1 MWMVVIVVV
10 CPLFSH
16 KLQLLKIIK
25 DVGVKDV
32 FSECPVEA
40 FDIGILS
47 RLPWLNMMNFHALSR
62 APLREHLTDELRAII
77 PLIRLGSPYRV
88 KAVLAPLRPYR
99 QGKTVLRVP
108 LWPHGY
114 GRLAH

>member
-77 PLIRLGSPYRV
+77 HSYPL
-88 KAVLAPLRPYR
+88 
-99 QGKTVLRVP
+99 GKP
-108 LWPHGY
+108 PI
-114 GRLAH
+114 A